1 MTSLGEW
8 YAGIQASQTTLH
20 EEAAMGR
27 QKEKLVDQEELFI
40 GIDLHKLRWHV
51 TIRTFDVEVFSA
63 SIPGTWEALQRV
75 LARYPGHSKQ
85 AVYEAGYFGFRLH
98 DRLVEHGIPC
108 IVTPPSLVPKEYG
121 NRVKTDRRD
130 SRKLAHLLAKGLLK
144 RVWVPSEQEL
154 YHRQVIR
161 RRRQLVRDRVRTQ
174 SRIKAELRFY
184 GIHLEE
190 PRGGW
195 TRMYVETLRSIEFG
209 NRWMQESFN
218 RLLELY
224 EFLTA
229 QIDKQTKLLREL
241 SETELYQKRVEILRS
256 IPGIGVIFAMEL
268 LLELQDV
275 SRFRRA
281 EQLAAYV
288 GLTPSQYSSADKVR
302 MGRITG
308 IGKNTLRSL
317 LVEASWTLIRKD
329 QAMREKYDRIKIRSG
344 GKRAIV
350 AIARTLLLRMRR
362 MLLDQQAYVLD
373 LAA

>member
-1 MTSLGEW
+1 MRRPKHQVTSGE
-8 YAGIQASQTTLH
+8 
-20 EEAAMGR
+20 
-27 QKEKLVDQEELFI
+27 DLFV
-40 GIDLHKLRWHV
+40 GIDLHKNRWHV
-51 TIRTFDVEVFSA
+51 TIRTVDLELFSA
-63 SIPGTWEALQRV
+63 SIPGNWESLQRV
-75 LARYPGHSKQ
+75 LARYAGQQLK

-98 DRLVEHGIPC
+98 DRLVAHGIPC
-108 IVTPPSLVPKEYG
+108 LVTPPSLVPQEYG

-130 SRKLAHLLAKGLLK
+130 SSKLAHLLAKGMLK
-144 RVWVPSEQEL
+144 RVWVPSEEEL

-190 PRGGW
+190 PRGRW
-195 TRMYVETLRSIEFG
+195 TQIYFETLRRLRFD

-218 RLLELY
+218 RLLEQY
-224 EFLTA
+224 EFLSE
-229 QIDKQTKLLREL
+229 QIDKQTQLLREL
-241 SETELYQKRVEILRS
+241 SETDLYRERVEILQS
-256 IPGIGVIFAMEL
+256 IPGIGVISAMEV

-308 IGKNTLRSL
+308 IGKSTLRSL
-317 LVEASWTLIRKD
+317 LVEASWTLINKD
-329 QAMREKYDRIKIRSG
+329 QAMREKYERIKIRSG

-362 MLLDQQAYVLD
+362 MLLDKQAYQLQ

>member
-1 MTSLGEW
+1 MRRPKHQVTRGE
-8 YAGIQASQTTLH
+8 
-20 EEAAMGR
+20 
-27 QKEKLVDQEELFI
+27 DLFI
-40 GIDLHKLRWHV
+40 GIDLHKIRWHV
-51 TIRTFDVEVFSA
+51 TIRTVDLELFSA
-63 SIPGTWEALQRV
+63 SIPGNWESLQRI
-75 LARYPGHSKQ
+75 LARYAGHQ
-85 AVYEAGYFGFRLH
+85 LEAVYEAGYFGFRLH

-108 IVTPPSLVPKEYG
+108 LVTPPSLVPQEYG

-130 SRKLAHLLAKGLLK
+130 SSKLAHLLAKGMLK
-144 RVWVPSEQEL
+144 RVWVPSEEEL

-161 RRRQLVRDRVRTQ
+161 RRRQLVGDRVRTQ
-174 SRIKAELRFY
+174 SRIKAELSFY

-190 PRGGW
+190 PRGRW
-195 TRMYVETLRSIEFG
+195 TQIYFETLRSITFG

-218 RLLELY
+218 RLLEQY
-224 EFLTA
+224 EFLSA
-229 QIDKQTKLLREL
+229 QIDKQTQLLREL
-241 SETELYQKRVEILRS
+241 SETALYRERLSILQS
-256 IPGIGVIFAMEL
+256 IPGIGVISAMEM

-329 QAMREKYDRIKIRSG
+329 RAMREKYDRIKVRSG

-362 MLLDQQAYVLD
+362 MLLDKQAYTLD

>member
-1 MTSLGEW
+1 MSRL
-8 YAGIQASQTTLH
+8 
-20 EEAAMGR
+20 
-27 QKEKLVDQEELFI
+27 KEKMVDKEDLFV

-51 TIRTFDVEVFSA
+51 TIRTLDIELFSA
-63 SIPGTWEALQRV
+63 SIPGTWEALQRI
-75 LARYPGHSKQ
+75 LARYAGHQLQ
-85 AVYEAGYFGFRLH
+85 AVYEAGYFGFRPH
-98 DRLVEHGIPC
+98 DRLVTHGIPC
-108 IVTPPSLVPKEYG
+108 LVTPPSLVPQEYG

-144 RVWVPSEQEL
+144 RVWVPSEEEL

-190 PRGGW
+190 PRRRW
-195 TRMYVETLRSIEFG
+195 TQIYFANLRHINFG
-209 NRWMQESFN
+209 NRWMQESFD
-218 RLLELY
+218 RLLEQY
-224 EFLTA
+224 EFLST
-229 QIDKQTKLLREL
+229 QIDKQTRLLREL
-241 SETELYQKRVEILRS
+241 SETVLYQERVEILQS
-256 IPGIGVIFAMEL
+256 IPGIGVISAMEL

-308 IGKNTLRSL
+308 IGKNTLRAI
-317 LVEASWTLIRKD
+317 LVEASWKLITKD
-329 QAMREKYDRIKIRSG
+329 QDMREKYERIKIRSG

-362 MLLDQQAYVLD
+362 MLLNKKSYELQ